1 MARVL
6 KNKLLSRARDHA
18 VKQSGVC
25 VTEVYSDA
33 STNRVTV
40 CNIHN
45 TCSLTVSN
53 YYIGQRGRTSQS
65 HQPTACDFLLWGWAT
80 EKSLVI
86 KTKEH
91 SID

>member
-53 YYIGQRGRTSQS
+53 YYIGQRGRLRKVTNR
-65 HQPTACDFLLWGWAT
+65 LR
-80 EKSLVI
+80 VI
-86 KTKEH
+86 
-91 SID
+91 SFYGVGPQRRV